1 MTRPFW
7 LGKLINLHS
16 RNTSRRFKLTTAQPK
31 CALGLMI
38 HYDNDASFLEKRM
51 VEERKH

>member
-1 MTRPFW
+1 MTRSFW

-16 RNTSRRFKLTTAQPK
+16 RSTSRRFKLTTAQPK
-31 CALGLMI
+31 CDFGLMTN
-38 HYDNDASFLEKRM
+38 YDNDASFLAKQM